1 MVKYQLV
8 FIKIEAAL
16 ARVLNAQRLRTL
28 RRKATALQAFA
39 RWTRAGRAGE
49 QARAQE
55 VLGAVKMKVEGLVE
69 AVQASHFAGRSW
81 AFGRWRRAVVCERQ
95 VREQQERTKRRKAE
109 NELRTRK
116 LQKELEA
123 ENERMVQ

>member
-39 RWTRAGRAGE
+39 RWTHAGRAGE
-49 QARAQE
+49 QVRAQE
-55 VLGAVKMKVEGLVE
+55 VLGALKMKVEGLVE
-69 AVQASHFAGRSW
+69 AV
-81 AFGRWRRAVVCERQ
+81 
-95 VREQQERTKRRKAE
+95 
-109 NELRTRK
+109 
-116 LQKELEA
+116 
-123 ENERMVQ
+123 